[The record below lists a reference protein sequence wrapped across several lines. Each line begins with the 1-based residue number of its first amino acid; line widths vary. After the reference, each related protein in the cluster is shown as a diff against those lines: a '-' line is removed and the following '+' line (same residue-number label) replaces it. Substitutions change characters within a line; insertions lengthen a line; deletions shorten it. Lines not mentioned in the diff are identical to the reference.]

1 MFQKITQIV
10 RNKSF
15 FNYFKWK
22 RMALSC
28 SKKLSALI
36 GGITSKHQCH
46 FYCFNCLHFFATENE
61 HESTDVKIKV
71 SVTF

>member
-1 MFQKITQIV
+1 
-10 RNKSF
+10 
-15 FNYFKWK
+15 
-22 RMALSC
+22 MALSC

-36 GGITSKHQCH
+36 GGITSKHQGH

-61 HESTDVKIKV
+61 HESKDVKIKV